1 MFLGLFV
8 LVLGAV
14 LFFAVDEWMATI
26 HHEDENFIALKIHII
41 VVCGLGVWYYFLL
54 TIRHAIVVATL
65 FTIFP
70 LVVLVCNGTCTGA
83 FSCSGLTVCTA
94 TLFSVAVRSAH
105 IELLFD

>member
-41 VVCGLGVWYYFLL
+41 VVCGLGVW
-54 TIRHAIVVATL
+54 
-65 FTIFP
+65 
-70 LVVLVCNGTCTGA
+70 
-83 FSCSGLTVCTA
+83 
-94 TLFSVAVRSAH
+94 
-105 IELLFD
+105 